1 MAVEVRQARRLLT
14 YIVEDNGTPYEAEF
28 ASGEILR
35 CGAGNPRIFLKFHSD
50 RVLQGN
56 PSDFS
61 FGKAYLDGDWD
72 IEGDILNALDLRH
85 HLKGKGN
92 LYIKLKFI
100 IDLFF
105 TPATSVNKRALP
117 PTIILAMIFICHL

>member
-14 YIVEDNGTPYEAEF
+14 YIVEDNGTPCEAEF